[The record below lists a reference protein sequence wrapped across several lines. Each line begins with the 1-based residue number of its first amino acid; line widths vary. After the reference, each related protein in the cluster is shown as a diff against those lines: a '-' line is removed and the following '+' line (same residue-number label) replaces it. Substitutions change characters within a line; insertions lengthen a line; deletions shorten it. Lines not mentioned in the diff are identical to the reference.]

1 MKIGTDLSI
10 ATCRDEGYMV
20 IEFKKRELI
29 KNGILQKDV
38 FVECTQSLAVD
49 DRWQNGKPQIGYTC
63 DELYSVLD
71 ISHSWESIMEFFE
84 RHEKDIMSMCGAN
97 NREEYCINFD
107 HPNEYDLLHLI
118 SDVNSYMGLE

>member
-1 MKIGTDLSI
+1 MKIGTDWSI

-29 KNGILQKDV
+29 KKGVLQKDV

-49 DRWQNGKPQIGYTC
+49 DRWKNGRPQIGYTRN
-63 DELYSVLD
+63 ELYSVLD
-71 ISHSWESIMEFFE
+71 IEHSWESIMEFFE
-84 RHEKDIMSMCGAN
+84 MHENDIMSMCGAN

-107 HPNEYDLLHLI
+107 YPNEYDLLHLI

>member
-1 MKIGTDLSI
+1 MKIGTDMSI

-29 KNGILQKDV
+29 KKGILQKDV

-49 DRWQNGKPQIGYTC
+49 GRWQNGRPQIGYTRY
-63 DELYSVLD
+63 ELYSVLE
-71 ISHSWESIMEFFE
+71 IEHSWESIMEYFE
-84 RHEKDIMSMCGAN
+84 RHEKEIMSMCGAN
-97 NREEYCINFD
+97 TREDYCVNFD
-107 HPNEYDLLHLI
+107 NPTEYDLLHLI